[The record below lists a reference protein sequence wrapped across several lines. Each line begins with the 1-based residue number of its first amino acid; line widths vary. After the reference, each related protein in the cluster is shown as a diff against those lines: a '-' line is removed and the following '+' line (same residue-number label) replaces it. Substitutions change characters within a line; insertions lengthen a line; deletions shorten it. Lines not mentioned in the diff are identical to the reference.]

1 MSESINDDLILLKG
15 EDVRRLLSGREK
27 DVMAV
32 VGQAYQAHDQGK
44 TAMPPDSYLRFPG
57 RERERIISKV
67 AWLGEG
73 FDAAGI
79 KWIASF
85 PDNVNR
91 GIERASATLI
101 LNSTETG
108 RPLALMESSLISAKR
123 TAASAALGAQQLYPK
138 PDLERVG
145 MIGCGLINFEILRF
159 LLAVYPGLSQ
169 VDLFDLD
176 PGRGRQFAERAA
188 ALKPGLSFNLRTE
201 MNTVLTASP
210 VVSLATTAVVPHID
224 SLQGCQPNA
233 VFLHISLRDFTAD
246 VMLSGDNVVDDR
258 DKVASNQ
265 TSVHLAEQ
273 QCGDRRFIRASIG
286 EILNGD
292 AAQHASDRPYTVYS
306 PFGLGILDIALAH
319 RLHDMARR
327 EGVGTAIDGFFPTPW
342 LQR

>member
-1 MSESINDDLILLKG
+1 MSEAINDDLILLKG
-15 EDVRRLLSGREK
+15 EDVRKLLAGREK
-27 DVMAV
+27 DVLSV

-44 TAMPPDSYLRFPG
+44 TAMPADSYLRFPG

-73 FDAAGI
+73 FNAAGI

-85 PDNVNR
+85 PENVDR

-123 TAASAALGAQQLYPK
+123 TAASAALGAQQLYPEAG
-138 PDLERVG
+138 LRRVG
-145 MIGCGLINFEILRF
+145 MVGCGLINFEILRF
-159 LLAVYPGLSQ
+159 LLAVYPGLSEI
-169 VDLFDLD
+169 DLFDLD
-176 PGRGRQFAERAA
+176 PSRGRQFAERAA
-188 ALKPGLSFNLRTE
+188 SLKPGLSFNLRSE
-201 MNTVLTASP
+201 MGSVITASP

-224 SLQGCQPNA
+224 SVQGCQPNA
-233 VFLHISLRDFTAD
+233 VFLHISLRDFTPE

-273 QCGDRRFIRASIG
+273 QCGDRQFIRASIG

-292 AAQHASDRPYTVYS
+292 AAQHATGRPYTIYS
-306 PFGLGILDIALAH
+306 PFGLGILDIALANH
-319 RLHDMARR
+319 LYGLARQDQ
-327 EGVGTAIDGFFPTPW
+327 VGTSIEGFFPTPW
-342 LQR
+342 LDR